1 MKIELLIIILGA
13 SVLFSLFQPLN
24 ADASGRIFWNHQI
37 ILDKIVY
44 LSGEFVPIAILGDG
58 NRTVFVEIHD
68 ITNKDNS
75 AIFSEQT
82 NLKDESVSFEFTPNY
97 DSDSY
102 QYRID
107 VYDISPENGEQKLKD
122 SAYFFTKQNAD
133 KIIISEFDFEKD
145 KIRPSEGFSFGMKI
159 EDGLGNTL
167 DFVKPSVRM
176 YYETASGEE
185 SRGTH
190 EIIFDE
196 SSQKYFGWMEIPKD
210 FEFSGIAQ
218 MKATVRGI
226 ENLKE
231 ITSNTVIQEI
241 EIIDSGVKHLCNV
254 NDKECIQTEEIIVK
268 NIHFLTNEIY
278 PNELV
283 FYEAEIVDSSGN
295 PLAMYVTGRV
305 DYQAPWGPSNFS
317 PVGTYDLTK
326 KKFLGELTVPNEI
339 IPGQYTM
346 KLDVHGKQTG
356 RVPFSGISEVDFV
369 IQARPNSFDTLFEPS
384 SLGDSIGESRH
395 YSIGDPRIIEVQLV
409 QGHYYSPPI
418 ANHPASILVYGT
430 NWETFEPNL
439 LEVFLVESD
448 SNGFIHKELILD
460 DRNQC
465 SYDVKV
471 ISEYDG
477 FEDGHEF
484 DFDMSN
490 SEIFYFQWDDE
501 KIPVTVMGECSIP
514 LSMNF
519 NQPNKTLTIEL
530 DTSDAKKQFG
540 IHFPH
545 KLLDGDLTVLI
556 NDDVGFDNFS
566 VNKKLDETIVGVDAN
581 SNYTKVEIIGTSA
594 IPEFGVIV
602 MMIMLISV
610 LPIILLR
617 KQILFQ

>member
-1 MKIELLIIILGA
+1 MKIELLIIILSA
-13 SVLFSLFQPLN
+13 SVLFSLFHPLD

-44 LSGEFVPIAILGDG
+44 LDGEFVPINILGDG
-58 NRTVFVEIHD
+58 NRTILVEIHD

-82 NLKDESVSFEFTPNY
+82 NLEDEYAAFEFTPNY

-145 KIRPSEGFSFGMKI
+145 KILPSEGFSFGMKI

-176 YYETASGEE
+176 YYEVASGED

-254 NDKECIQTEEIIVK
+254 NDKECIQAEEIIVK

-295 PLAMYVTGRV
+295 PLALYVTGRV
-305 DYQAPWGPSNFS
+305 DYQAPWGPSSFS

-326 KKFLGELTVPNEI
+326 KKFVGELTVPNEI

-369 IQARPNSFDTLFEPS
+369 IQGRPNSFDTLFEPS

-395 YSIGDPRIIEVQLV
+395 YSIGDSRIIEVQLV
-409 QGHYYSPPI
+409 QGHYYSQPI

-439 LEVFLVESD
+439 LEVFQVESD
-448 SNGFIHKELILD
+448 
-460 DRNQC
+460 
-465 SYDVKV
+465 
-471 ISEYDG
+471 
-477 FEDGHEF
+477 
-484 DFDMSN
+484 
-490 SEIFYFQWDDE
+490 
-501 KIPVTVMGECSIP
+501 
-514 LSMNF
+514 
-519 NQPNKTLTIEL
+519 
-530 DTSDAKKQFG
+530 
-540 IHFPH
+540 
-545 KLLDGDLTVLI
+545 
-556 NDDVGFDNFS
+556 
-566 VNKKLDETIVGVDAN
+566 
-581 SNYTKVEIIGTSA
+581 
-594 IPEFGVIV
+594 
-602 MMIMLISV
+602 
-610 LPIILLR
+610 
-617 KQILFQ
+617 